1 MSPPTY
7 GNSENSEIANLGNCK
22 PSNDRLGLL
31 VKKVSDRCGQPTAVP
46 TAEPTTKPTA
56 NTKEPRKRSSA
67 KLLLVQDFL
76 IPCLEDERYGRDLV
90 WMKRQKGIFC
100 INWMHQGSRA
110 WSKDQGAVF
119 KDWVHIKSGWQKDD
133 PLGMVKAKQRIRAA
147 FSKSPHLKCIYKC
160 NRYRIYQIRH
170 IKGLLI
176 GQAAWSDTSCREW
189 HDVISVTSSPPRPRP
204 WQEHENQLLKSTR
217 QTERSLKKKKKKRHS
232 PGRLYRT
239 TFCLPIVNPLG
250 PPTPHEIFLS
260 TGDASWFLHEE
271 LCDYRV
277 LVKCVYRGGVDQE
290 FFDQLEQAHSSR
302 ADGRGSSRPGT

>member
-1 MSPPTY
+1 M
-7 GNSENSEIANLGNCK
+7 
-22 PSNDRLGLL
+22 
-31 VKKVSDRCGQPTAVP
+31 
-46 TAEPTTKPTA
+46 
-56 NTKEPRKRSSA
+56 
-67 KLLLVQDFL
+67 
-76 IPCLEDERYGRDLV
+76 
-90 WMKRQKGIFC
+90 M
-100 INWMHQGSRA
+100 
-110 WSKDQGAVF
+110 

-133 PLGMVKAKQRIRAA
+133 PSGMVKAKQRIRAA

-176 GQAAWSDTSCREW
+176 GQAAWSDTRCREW

-204 WQEHENQLLKSTR
+204 WQEHENPPCRKKIAEPTCHKQCKAQSELLKSTR

-260 TGDASWFLHEE
+260 TGDSSATTKGASEDLAQVAAPPPPPNGYMLYWKT
-271 LCDYRV
+271 YSMSV
-277 LVKCVYRGGVDQE
+277 LSTSLVRKFVRGVLLKVVTPVSSVWSVHLVHLALLDGH
-290 FFDQLEQAHSSR
+290 LLAHLPQNKTDNSSVT
-302 ADGRGSSRPGT
+302 DTGIV

>member
-7 GNSENSEIANLGNCK
+7 GNSENSEIAHLGNCK
-22 PSNDRLGLL
+22 PPNARLCLL

-46 TAEPTTKPTA
+46 TAEPTA
-56 NTKEPRKRSSA
+56 NTKEPRKRSFP

-90 WMKRQKGIFC
+90 WMNRRKGIFR
-100 INWMHQGSRA
+100 INWVHQGSRA
-110 WSKDQGAVF
+110 WSTDQGAVF

-133 PLGMVKAKQRIRAA
+133 PSGMVKAKQRVRAA
-147 FSKSPHLKCIYKC
+147 FLKSPHLKRIYKC
-160 NRYRIYQIRH
+160 NQYRIYQIRH

-176 GQAAWSDTSCREW
+176 GRAARSGTSCREW
-189 HDVISVTSSPPRPRP
+189 HDVISATSSPSRPHP
-204 WQEHENQLLKSTR
+204 KQEHENQLLKSTR
-217 QTERSLKKKKKKRHS
+217 QTERALKKKKKKKRHS

-239 TFCLPIVNPLG
+239 TLCLPLVNPLG

-302 ADGRGSSRPGT
+302 ADGRGSSRPDA

>member
-170 IKGLLI
+170 IK
-176 GQAAWSDTSCREW
+176 E
-189 HDVISVTSSPPRPRP
+189 
-204 WQEHENQLLKSTR
+204 LLKSTR